1 MDRYARQAV
10 FSRIGAGGQKKLLHS
25 KVTVIGVG
33 ALGTVAANNLCRA
46 GIGYIRM
53 VDRDYVELTNLQR
66 QILFTEAD
74 AEQNMPKAIAAYEHL
89 RKVNSEITMEPIVS
103 DVNSSNIESFIEDAD
118 LVLDATDN
126 FGIRLLINEACDK
139 FNIPW
144 IYCGALGS
152 QGMTLNIL
160 HNGGPCLRCFIGGG
174 DSASPSRTCSTFGVL
189 NMLTNTMAS
198 IQTAE
203 AIKIL
208 LNSQDVRSELL
219 TLDLWSNRFDKI
231 ILAKDSDCPVC
242 VHKRYENLNTVV
254 GAYATSLCGAN
265 SVQIVP
271 PKPVEVDFAAL
282 AGKLSKTG
290 EVRYNEFTLTF
301 LDSKHEIILFRDGRA
316 MVKNAIDENN
326 AKSIYNEY
334 IGL

>member
-1 MDRYARQAV
+1 MERYARQAV
-10 FSRIGAGGQKKLLHS
+10 FSHIGKEGQQKLLDS
-25 KVTVIGVG
+25 RVTVIGVG

-66 QILFTEAD
+66 QILFTEDD
-74 AEQNMPKAIAAYEHL
+74 AAQNMPKAIAAWEHL
-89 RKVNSEITMEPIVS
+89 RKVNSEITMEPVVS
-103 DVNSSNIESFIEDAD
+103 DVNPSNIENLIKDVE

-126 FGIRLLINEACDK
+126 FEIRLLINEACDK
-139 FNIPW
+139 HNIPW

-152 QGMTLNIL
+152 QGMTMNVL
-160 HNGGPCLRCFIGGG
+160 HDNGPCLRCFI
-174 DSASPSRTCSTFGVL
+174 SESSTSSSHTCSTFGVL

-203 AIKIL
+203 AVKIL
-208 LNSQDVRSELL
+208 INSPDVRRELL
-219 TLDLWSNRFDKI
+219 TLDLWSNRFDMI
-231 ILAKDSDCPVC
+231 ALAKDSDCPVC
-242 VHKRYENLNTVV
+242 VHKRYEHLGAVV

-271 PKPVEVDFAAL
+271 PKPVKVDFAAL
-282 AGKLSKTG
+282 AEKLGKAG

-301 LDSKHEIILFRDGRA
+301 SDSKHEIILFQDGRA
-316 MVKNAIDENN
+316 MIKNAIDENN
-326 AKSIYNEY
+326 AKSVYNEY